1 VSTVTAP
8 RKAFPASSGLPGGR
22 LYDAAELLVW
32 VAGLNI
38 LVIAFSLL
46 GGVVLGT
53 APALV
58 ATATVSR
65 ARVRGDAQPLLRT
78 FARVWRA
85 ELLRANAAL
94 WPFAAVALVLG
105 ANLYAFTPAG
115 GALVVALWVAL
126 GVVGT
131 AAIFAITMY
140 SHYDIALRAYAT
152 TALRYLLHDLPATAL
167 VAVVTVMAVLLVR
180 FLPGLLP
187 VVAIGAWLHAVTA
200 ICTSCYARND
210 RLVAALSDSSSTPPE

>member
-1 VSTVTAP
+1 MSTATTT
-8 RKAFPASSGLPGGR
+8 RKAFPASAGLPGGR
-22 LYDAAELLVW
+22 LYDAAELLFW
-32 VAGLNI
+32 VAGLNL
-38 LVIAFSLL
+38 LVIVFALL
-46 GGVVLGT
+46 GGVVLGL

-58 ATATVSR
+58 AAASVSR

-78 FARVWRA
+78 FAGVWRR
-85 ELLRANAAL
+85 EFLRANAVL

-105 ANLYAFTPAG
+105 INLYAFAPSG
-115 GALVVALWVAL
+115 GVLVVALWVAL
-126 GVVGT
+126 GFVGLT
-131 AAIFAITMY
+131 AVFAFTMY
-140 SHYDIALRAYAT
+140 SHYDIPLRAYPT

-187 VVAIGAWLHAVTA
+187 VLAIGAWLHAVTA

-210 RLVAALSDSSSTPPE
+210 RLVAAHSDPSPTPSE